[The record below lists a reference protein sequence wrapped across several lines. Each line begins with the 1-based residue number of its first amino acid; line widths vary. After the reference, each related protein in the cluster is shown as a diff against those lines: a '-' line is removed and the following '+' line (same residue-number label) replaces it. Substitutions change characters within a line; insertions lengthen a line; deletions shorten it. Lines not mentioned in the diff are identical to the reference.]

1 MASVYSKNLQVYN
14 AQQFKASIGSTS
26 EPYLYLTFGRI
37 YSWEND
43 SAPPQANTSVDTFNE
58 IWKNMI
64 GAKKIQG
71 NDVRLGIRRFDW
83 EENTNYIAYDD
94 CTCSLNMNNANTKF
108 YVVTDEWNVY
118 KCISNNNGGISNT
131 KPTST
136 ITNAS
141 VETVDNYIWK
151 YMYTLSDEE
160 RMRFTTDQYI
170 PVKTL
175 TLDDGSLQW
184 QVQNT
189 ATQGAIEAIAMTDF
203 GLGYTDSPLP
213 TITITGDG
221 VGANAVARVNTT
233 STQLESIVIT
243 NKGSGYTTANVV
255 ITTDTGAGAT
265 ARVILSPPGGHGKNP
280 EEELGGSFVI
290 LNPRIVGSEEN
301 RLDVFNEFRQIA
313 IIKNPLLLGSSTI
326 ASNLVYS
333 QTTTIYLDASTE
345 TEYDEDEIVYQ
356 GANVNESV
364 FRGKVAS
371 WDSGNNKLELVDV
384 IGNPDGNPLV
394 GEISRATRYILSS
407 PGAVLPKDF
416 QPYSGSLLYT
426 NNIEPIQ
433 RSEDQT
439 EDFKIVISF

>member
-14 AQQFKASIGSTS
+14 AQQFKTSIESASQ
-26 EPYLYLTFGRI
+26 PHLYLTFGGI
-37 YSWEND
+37 SSWPND
-43 SAPPQANTSVDTFNE
+43 NAPPQANTSVDTFNE

-71 NDVRLGIRRFDW
+71 NDVRLGIRRYDW
-83 EENTNYIAYDD
+83 EPNASYAEYDD
-94 CTCSLNMNNANTKF
+94 CSCSLNMNNANIKF
-108 YVVTDEWNVY
+108 YVVTDDWNVY
-118 KCISNNNGGISNT
+118 KCISNNNGSIST
-131 KPTST
+131 VKPNST
-136 ITNAS
+136 IATS
-141 VETVDNYIWK
+141 STETTDKYIWK

-184 QVQNT
+184 QVQS
-189 ATQGAIEAIAMTDF
+189 AAVQGSIEHVVVTDR
-203 GLGYTDSPLP
+203 GSGYTDSPLP
-213 TITITGDG
+213 TITIQGDG
-221 VGANAVARVNTT
+221 TGANAVARVNTT
-233 STQLESIVIT
+233 TSQLESIVIS
-243 NKGSGYTTANVV
+243 NKGIGYTTANVI
-255 ITTDTGAGAT
+255 ITSLSGNGAT
-265 ARVILSPPGGHGKNP
+265 AKVVMSPPGGHGKNP

-290 LNPRIVGSEEN
+290 MNPRIVGSEEN
-301 RLDVFNEFRQIA
+301 RLDVSNEFRQVA
-313 IIKNPLLLGSSTI
+313 ILKNPLLLGSSTI

-333 QTTTIYLDASTE
+333 QTTTIYLDGSTE
-345 TEYDEDEIVYQ
+345 TEYLEDEIVYQ
-356 GANVNESV
+356 GADVNESV

-384 IGNPDGNPLV
+384 VGNPDGNPLV
-394 GEISRATRYILSS
+394 GEISRATNYILSS
-407 PGAVLPKDF
+407 PGAVLPKDL
-416 QPYSGSLLYT
+416 QPYSGSLIYT